1 MITLPDPYPALL
13 TLGVLVV
20 MFALFVREVYP
31 PEVTAIA
38 GAAFLLAAGVLE
50 IDEALAVF
58 SNPAPL
64 TIAAMFVLSSAMV
77 RTGLLEGFTNIISQG
92 VRRHPKRMFAL
103 FAGFTATSSAFMNNT
118 PVVVMLMPVA
128 TRIGKILNIPASRL
142 LIPVSYCAI
151 LGGML
156 TLIGTSTNLLVDGVA
171 RANGLEPFGLF
182 EITPVGIVIVLA
194 GLAFIAVAAP
204 RLLPHR
210 DAMIDFLT
218 RKHDMK
224 YFTEVVIPEG
234 SGLIGKAPLEVK
246 QFQDGDVRVID
257 VIRGDLSLR
266 RDLRAVVLAAGD
278 RVVVRSNMSDVIG
291 LRDDGTLITPGQVD
305 PIGQRRT
312 VTVEA
317 LITPGC
323 NMVGKT
329 LGDARLRRRYG
340 VYVLGLHRRE
350 GRVASRLEDVRVRVG
365 DTILLEGDADDIHR
379 LAEDQRLAE
388 LNRPVV
394 RPFRRRH
401 APLVLALLAL
411 VVIGSAVGLMP
422 IFSLALIAVAVALVT
437 RCIDADEAFAS
448 IDGRL
453 LSLIFAMLAIGS
465 ALQTTGAVHL
475 IVDRLAPLLTEMPA
489 FVVLLVMFLLASLLT
504 ELVSNNAVAV
514 VLTPVAI
521 ALAQSLGNDP
531 RPFVVIVMIA
541 ASASFATPIGYQ
553 TNTLVYAPGG
563 YKFTDY
569 MRLGIPMNVGI
580 GVLSSLLVPLLWPLQ
595 AS

>member
-1 MITLPDPYPALL
+1 MMTLPDPYPALV
-13 TLGVLVV
+13 TLGVLMA
-20 MFALFVREVYP
+20 MFVLFLREVYP
-31 PEVTAIA
+31 PEVTAMA
-38 GAAFLLAAGVLE
+38 GAAVLIAVGVLPV
-50 IDEALAVF
+50 DQALSVF

-64 TIAAMFVLSSAMV
+64 TIAAMFVLSRALV
-77 RTGLLEGFTNIISQG
+77 RTGMLETFTQVISQG
-92 VRRHPKRMFAL
+92 VRRHPRRMFGI
-103 FAGFTATSSAFMNNT
+103 FAAFTATSSAFMNNT

-128 TRIGKILNIPASRL
+128 TRIGRILQIPASRL

-171 RANGLEPFGLF
+171 QSYGLAPFGLF
-182 EITPVGIVIVLA
+182 EITPVAIVIVIV
-194 GLAFIAVAAP
+194 GLTFIALAAP
-204 RLLPHR
+204 RLLPQR
-210 DAMIDFLT
+210 DAMIDFLGS
-218 RKHDMK
+218 RADQK

-234 SGLIGKAPLEVK
+234 SNLIGQRAWSVEP
-246 QFQDGDVRVID
+246 FQGEEVRVID

-266 RDLRAVVLAAGD
+266 RTLREVVLAAGD
-278 RVVVRSNMSDVIG
+278 RVVLRSKMADVIG
-291 LRDDGTLITPGQVD
+291 FRDDGSLITPGQLD

-312 VTVEA
+312 QTIEA

-323 NMVGKT
+323 RMVGKT
-329 LGDARLRRRYG
+329 LGAARLRRRYG

-350 GRVASRLEDVRVRVG
+350 GRVSSALDDVRIRIG
-365 DTILLEGDADDIHR
+365 DTLLLEGEAEDIHR

-388 LNRPVV
+388 LNRPTV

-401 APLVLALLAL
+401 GPVVLGLLAF
-411 VVIGSAVGLMP
+411 VVIGAAVGLMP
-422 IFSLALIAVAVALVT
+422 IFGLAAIAVAIALVT
-437 RCIDADEAFAS
+437 RSIDADEAFDS

-453 LSLIFAMLAIGS
+453 LALIFSMLAIGT
-465 ALQTTGAVHL
+465 ALQSTGAVQI
-475 IVDRLAPLLTEMPA
+475 IVNQIAPWLMGAPGFVALLTI
-489 FVVLLVMFLLASLLT
+489 FLLASLLT

-514 VLTPVAI
+514 VLTPIAI
-521 ALAQSLGNDP
+521 GLAQTMGADP

-569 MRLGIPMNVGI
+569 MRLGIPLNVGI
-580 GVLSSLLVPLLWPLQ
+580 GVLSSLLVPLAWPLV
-595 AS
+595 A